1 MTEEP
6 FPGKASRSVGNYSV
20 HAGQSLALVA
30 PDVPEDPTLNS
41 SQKVGDIST
50 GLDTESQYLVP
61 SGENCSE
68 KGNSSDKC
76 LTASIIDTEGGTESR
91 GKEGTVTKISRSQQP
106 SETLNNRNRSR
117 DWIQFLSGTLTHSV
131 CDDHITEIGQEQMN
145 ISSSNSDMA
154 RREPDPST
162 RVEAIEESGLEDK
175 RSTKEQHIQEEVV
188 VCSGDASDG
197 TDLPSAGDTP
207 TLESLILRRSEW
219 NCEESTC
226 ANDRQVNEYL
236 NEAENA
242 TSSSVIAQYITRTST
257 LCSRCSQ
264 QERKVDSSTVAD
276 AGHMTAEKATECV
289 ILNRPTVDQCCET
302 AKPDTRDVSV
312 QTSAEIQPPETGTTF
327 DHQPHV
333 FIATQSTIAPSKV
346 KSPTEML
353 TKTLDDA
360 DAKSGQNER
369 TGQLVETRKTADQG
383 VIVQSSTRP
392 FKAKSPAEMLT
403 QTFDDADTKSERDK
417 EFGHL
422 VDTGKTPDQC
432 VIVQSSVT
440 PPNVTVVKSEIGQ
453 LVEHCRTI
461 FTEGVN
467 ETKVAVE
474 NTSLSQTDTVPAAR
488 ISFTPPGNE
497 GTQHESLCLP
507 GDHRAA
513 VVAGRPVCLPSTK
526 QELSSTVAISPSLET
541 AQDEKVQSLS
551 LVSRLRHRLRDKL
564 KSIQSS

>member
-1 MTEEP
+1 
-6 FPGKASRSVGNYSV
+6 
-20 HAGQSLALVA
+20 
-30 PDVPEDPTLNS
+30 
-41 SQKVGDIST
+41 
-50 GLDTESQYLVP
+50 
-61 SGENCSE
+61 
-68 KGNSSDKC
+68 
-76 LTASIIDTEGGTESR
+76 
-91 GKEGTVTKISRSQQP
+91 
-106 SETLNNRNRSR
+106 
-117 DWIQFLSGTLTHSV
+117 
-131 CDDHITEIGQEQMN
+131 
-145 ISSSNSDMA
+145 MA
-154 RREPDPST
+154 
-162 RVEAIEESGLEDK
+162 
-175 RSTKEQHIQEEVV
+175 
-188 VCSGDASDG
+188 CNGDASGG
-197 TDLPSAGDTP
+197 TDVPSAGDTP
-207 TLESLILRRSEW
+207 TLESQGHVDEHWPVDDIEKTRLIEAVLDGGSSNMYSNHSHKYQSMNGNTTPNQPSSQVDWGRSPSHTQCGQPHTQRHLPPTSSSMNGEEHARLEATRDTYRLTPISQPLSTTSPSTGTSVNALPRTGIIANGSAVEALSSPTDVCRESNIGQTVISDVKSSSAVVSLILRRSEW
-219 NCEESTC
+219 NCDESTC

-257 LCSRCSQ
+257 LCSRRSQ

-312 QTSAEIQPPETGTTF
+312 QTSAEIQHPETGTTF
-327 DHQPHV
+327 DHQPRV
-333 FIATQSTIAPSKV
+333 FIAPQSSIAPSKV
-346 KSPTEML
+346 ESPTEML
-353 TKTLDDA
+353 TQTLNDA

-369 TGQLVETRKTADQG
+369 TGHLVETRKTADQG

-422 VDTGKTPDQC
+422 VETGKTHDQC

-467 ETKVAVE
+467 EIKVAVE

-513 VVAGRPVCLPSTK
+513 VVAGRPVCLLSPK
-526 QELSSTVAISPSLET
+526 EELSSTVAISPSLET